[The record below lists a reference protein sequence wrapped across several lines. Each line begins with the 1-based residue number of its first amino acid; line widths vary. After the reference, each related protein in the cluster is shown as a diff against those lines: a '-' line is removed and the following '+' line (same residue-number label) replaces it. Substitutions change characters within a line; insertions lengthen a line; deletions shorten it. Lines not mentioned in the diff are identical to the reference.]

1 MILNY
6 SEFLFESKK
15 HDIVEKAKKLL
26 QHEDLRQTLQDC
38 VDGKREKIQVVPTE
52 GAKSYV
58 AVAIN
63 SGGFPISEVFHTS
76 DPKLALLCILL
87 MNDGMEK
94 TADELISIMNIRDS
108 LLQYSVFPGERKM
121 TTEEILAKY
130 NVSPD
135 DKSSYIASAVGSP
148 IVRVF

>member
-63 SGGFPISEVFHTS
+63 S
-76 DPKLALLCILL
+76 
-87 MNDGMEK
+87 
-94 TADELISIMNIRDS
+94 
-108 LLQYSVFPGERKM
+108 
-121 TTEEILAKY
+121 
-130 NVSPD
+130 
-135 DKSSYIASAVGSP
+135 
-148 IVRVF
+148 